1 MKNILSLLLVSSFLA
16 ALNARALAQNS
27 SPANIP
33 SAPDT
38 EVTIPGDDGQD
49 EPFGAAGEIRPFEAV
64 VAANWKAWSGG
75 NDELSREDL
84 IALVGNPSIRG
95 EDAAALAALVRRL
108 RHGRGEPVSLSSLSS
123 LADKKTLS
131 FYSEAVSKLRNAK
144 RVLFA
149 SGWPDFS
156 KLRQGPATDCYFFS
170 GTGWIAKFRPEVI
183 TGAIKE
189 IPGKGFRVVFPDGEE
204 ALVSQPTDA
213 EMAYNDSPSTLS
225 DGMWMPVLLKA
236 EGVVEGRRS
245 AKRAEIADPS
255 LRVDVGGGPA
265 AIVKRWTGKGFS
277 GFNLGGASRKAV
289 RDAFIRM
296 RQRGLMAE
304 ALSYKHPDGKLI
316 GNHCYAILSFDAD
329 TDILTVWNPW
339 GNDFTPKGPSGP
351 EFGFERKGGVFSI
364 SLDDFMRLFRY
375 LAIEKP

>member
-1 MKNILSLLLVSSFLA
+1 MKNRVSLLLLFSMLVVLCF
-16 ALNARALAQNS
+16 RASAQNLS
-27 SPANIP
+27 KDVAPAV
-33 SAPDT
+33 PDT
-38 EVTIPGDDGQD
+38 EVTVPGDDGQN
-49 EPFGAAGEIRPFEAV
+49 ESFSAAGELRPFSAV
-64 VAANWKAWSGG
+64 ISVNWKLWSGG
-75 NDELSREDL
+75 RDSISRDDL
-84 IALVGNPSIRG
+84 IALFVDPAIKG
-95 EDAAALAALVRRL
+95 EDAAALAALVRHL
-108 RHGRGEPVSLSSLSS
+108 RHNGGEPVSLLSVS
-123 LADKKTLS
+123 GITDKNTLS
-131 FYSEAVSKLRNAK
+131 FYSESAAKLKSVK

-149 SGWPDFS
+149 SGRPDFS

-204 ALVSQPTDA
+204 ALVSPPTDA
-213 EMAYNDSPSTLS
+213 EMAYNDSPSTLG
-225 DGMWMPVLLKA
+225 DGIWMPVLLKA
-236 EGVVEGRRS
+236 EGVIEGRRN
-245 AKRAEIADPS
+245 ARRAEIADPS

-265 AIVKRWTGKGFS
+265 AIVKRWTGNGFS

-289 RDAFIRM
+289 RAALVRM
-296 RQRGLMAE
+296 QGRGLMAE

-316 GNHCYAILSFDAD
+316 GNHCYAILAFDAE

-351 EFGFERKGGVFSI
+351 EFGFERRGGVFKI
-364 SLDDFMRLFRY
+364 SLDDFMKLFRY